1 MTARAEY
8 ATSDPPSDARVQGWL
23 DDGIRNLSCPRCGAH
38 LKDGALVLSEHV
50 FRCKAK
56 PGAGARECGA
66 LIWTTH
72 NLRANVT
79 YAAEVTWQDVRTI
92 QTHSTVL
99 ETLRYLGAPLW
110 PRRIVSGRT
119 VTGSAT

>member
-8 ATSDPPSDARVQGWL
+8 APPDPPSRPRVQGWL
-23 DDGIRNLSCPRCGAH
+23 DDGIENLSCPSCGAH
-38 LKDGALVLSEHV
+38 LKDGALVLGEHV

-56 PGAGARECGA
+56 PVAGAAECGT

-79 YAAEVTWQDVRTI
+79 YAAEVTWADVRAI
-92 QTHSTVL
+92 KAHEAVVQ
-99 ETLRYLGAPLW
+99 TLRYLGAPLW
-110 PRRIVSGRT
+110 PRRVVPRPRMEGSGT
-119 VTGSAT
+119 